1 MKSKSNTSSLAVH
14 KKQIF
19 WIVVILGV
27 ALVLG
32 GLLLGNS
39 PAVPNASDAH
49 GEHGGASEHGDEGHS
64 DEEAEAEAEAEGDHG
79 HDEGGADSDHEVG
92 AAEKDEHDDGPE
104 GAAHAEA
111 EVELSET
118 QILAAGISLA
128 TAQPAQI
135 QSAIELPGEITF
147 NQDRTAQVVPRLSGV
162 VEAVKVDLGE
172 QVKQGQV
179 LAVIASTDLSER
191 RSEFYAA
198 QKRLALAQKTYRR
211 EKELREERISAE
223 QDYLQPQPP
232 LREAELT
239 VANAKAQLQALGSD
253 AGKPDALSRYELRAP
268 FDGMIVEKDITLGES
283 VNTDDQIFIISDLS
297 TVWADISVPANALSA
312 VRVGSNAVIEA
323 TAFESSANGT
333 VSYVGSLVG
342 QQSRAAT
349 ARVTLPN
356 PEGVWRP
363 GLFVKVRVGSG
374 GASVPV
380 AVKPDAI
387 HTLEDS
393 PVVFVRTDH
402 GFAAQPIVTG
412 RSDSEAVEIKEGLQP
427 GARYALDNSFIIKSE
442 LGKASAS
449 HAH

>member
-1 MKSKSNTSSLAVH
+1 MTSKSNTSSLAVH

-32 GLLLGNS
+32 GLLLSSS

-49 GEHGGASEHGDEGHS
+49 GEHGGASEHEDEGHS
-64 DEEAEAEAEAEGDHG
+64 DENTEAEGGHG
-79 HDEGGADSDHEVG
+79 HDEEGADSDHEVG

-111 EVELSET
+111 AEVELSET

-135 QSAIELPGEITF
+135 KSAIELPGEITF

-211 EKELREERISAE
+211 EKELWEERISAE
-223 QDYLQPQPP
+223 QDYLQAQQA

-283 VNTDDQIFIISDLS
+283 VNTDDQIFIISASLS
-297 TVWADISVPANALSA
+297 P
-312 VRVGSNAVIEA
+312 RP
-323 TAFESSANGT
+323 
-333 VSYVGSLVG
+333 
-342 QQSRAAT
+342 
-349 ARVTLPN
+349 VTI
-356 PEGVWRP
+356 G
-363 GLFVKVRVGSG
+363 
-374 GASVPV
+374 
-380 AVKPDAI
+380 
-387 HTLEDS
+387 
-393 PVVFVRTDH
+393 
-402 GFAAQPIVTG
+402 
-412 RSDSEAVEIKEGLQP
+412 
-427 GARYALDNSFIIKSE
+427 
-442 LGKASAS
+442 
-449 HAH
+449 

>member
-1 MKSKSNTSSLAVH
+1 MKSKSNTSSLAGH

-19 WIVVILGV
+19 WIVVILSV
-27 ALVLG
+27 ALMLG
-32 GLLLGNS
+32 GLLLRSS
-39 PAVPNASDAH
+39 PAVPDAGDAH
-49 GEHGGASEHGDEGHS
+49 SEHGDESEHEDEGHS
-64 DEEAEAEAEAEGDHG
+64 DEDAEAEGDHG

-92 AAEKDEHDDGPE
+92 AAEKDEHEDEPE
-104 GAAHAEA
+104 GAEHTETA

-128 TAQPAQI
+128 TAEPAKI

-211 EKELREERISAE
+211 EKELWEERISAE
-223 QDYLQPQPP
+223 QDYLQAQQA

-374 GASVPV
+374 GVSVPV

-387 HTLEDS
+387 HTLEDN

-412 RSDSEAVEIKEGLQP
+412 RGDSEAVEIKEGLQA
-427 GARYALDNSFIIKSE
+427 GVRYALANSFIIKSE

>member
-1 MKSKSNTSSLAVH
+1 MKSKSNTSSLAGH

-19 WIVVILGV
+19 WIVVILSV

-32 GLLLGNS
+32 GLLLRSS
-39 PAVPNASDAH
+39 PAVPEAGDAH
-49 GEHGGASEHGDEGHS
+49 SEHGDASEQEDEGHS
-64 DEEAEAEAEAEGDHG
+64 DEDAEAEGDHG

-92 AAEKDEHDDGPE
+92 AAEKDEHEDEPE
-104 GAAHAEA
+104 GAEHTETA

-128 TAQPAQI
+128 TAEPAKI

-211 EKELREERISAE
+211 EKELWEERISAE
-223 QDYLQPQPP
+223 QDYLQAQQA

-363 GLFVKVRVGSG
+363 GLFVKVQVGAG
-374 GASVPV
+374 EASVPV
-380 AVKPDAI
+380 AVSPDAI
-387 HTLEDS
+387 HTLEEK

-402 GFAAQPIVTG
+402 GFAAQPIVSG
-412 RSDSEAVEIKEGLQP
+412 RSDSEAVEIKEGLQA

>member
-1 MKSKSNTSSLAVH
+1 MKSKSNTSSLAGH

-19 WIVVILGV
+19 WIVVILSV

-32 GLLLGNS
+32 GLLLRSS
-39 PAVPNASDAH
+39 PAVPDAGDAH
-49 GEHGGASEHGDEGHS
+49 GEHGDASGHEDEGHS
-64 DEEAEAEAEAEGDHG
+64 DEDTEAEGDHG

-92 AAEKDEHDDGPE
+92 AAEKDDHEDEPE
-104 GAAHAEA
+104 GAEHTEAA

-118 QILAAGISLA
+118 QIVAAGISLA
-128 TAQPAQI
+128 TAQPSKI
-135 QSAIELPGEITF
+135 KSAIELPGEITF
-147 NQDRTAQVVPRLSGV
+147 NQDRTAQVVPRLAGV

-172 QVKQGQV
+172 QVKHGQV

-198 QKRLALAQKTYRR
+198 QKRLGLAQKTYRR
-211 EKELREERISAE
+211 EKELWEERISAE
-223 QDYLQPQPP
+223 QDYLQAQQA

-253 AGKPDALSRYELRAP
+253 AGKQDALSRYELKAP

-283 VNTDDQIFIISDLS
+283 VNTDDKIFTISDLS

-312 VRVGSNAVIEA
+312 VRVGSNAVIES

-363 GLFVKVRVGSG
+363 GLFVKVRVGAG
-374 GASVPV
+374 EASVPV
-380 AVKPDAI
+380 AVSPDAI
-387 HTLEDS
+387 HTLEEK

-412 RSDSEAVEIKEGLQP
+412 RSDSEAVEIKEGLQA

>member
-19 WIVVILGV
+19 WIVVILSV
-27 ALVLG
+27 ALMLG
-32 GLLLGNS
+32 GLLLRSS
-39 PAVPNASDAH
+39 PAVPDAGDAH
-49 GEHGGASEHGDEGHS
+49 SEHGDESEHEDEGHS
-64 DEEAEAEAEAEGDHG
+64 DEDAEAEGDHG

-92 AAEKDEHDDGPE
+92 AAEKDEHEDEPE
-104 GAAHAEA
+104 GAEHTETA

-118 QILAAGISLA
+118 QILAGISLA

-211 EKELREERISAE
+211 EKELWEERISAE
-223 QDYLQPQPP
+223 QDYLQAQQA

>member
-1 MKSKSNTSSLAVH
+1 M
-14 KKQIF
+14 
-19 WIVVILGV
+19 
-27 ALVLG
+27 
-32 GLLLGNS
+32 
-39 PAVPNASDAH
+39 
-49 GEHGGASEHGDEGHS
+49 
-64 DEEAEAEAEAEGDHG
+64 
-79 HDEGGADSDHEVG
+79 
-92 AAEKDEHDDGPE
+92 
-104 GAAHAEA
+104 
-111 EVELSET
+111 
-118 QILAAGISLA
+118 
-128 TAQPAQI
+128 
-135 QSAIELPGEITF
+135 
-147 NQDRTAQVVPRLSGV
+147 PRLSGV

-172 QVKQGQV
+172 QVEQGQV

-211 EKELREERISAE
+211 EKELWEERISAE
-223 QDYLQPQPP
+223 QDYLQAQQA

-239 VANAKAQLQALGSD
+239 VANANAQLQALGSD

-363 GLFVKVRVGSG
+363 GLFVKVQVGAG
-374 GASVPV
+374 EASVPV
-380 AVKPDAI
+380 AVSPDAI
-387 HTLEDS
+387 HTLEEK

-402 GFAAQPIVTG
+402 GFAAQPIVSG
-412 RSDSEAVEIKEGLQP
+412 RSDSDAVEIKEGLQP